1 MRFLII
7 TQAVDLEDANLG
19 FFHDWIREFARHA
32 SAVEVIALRVG
43 AHSLPGNVALHRI
56 SGSNKPL
63 RLIGT
68 LKLLWQLLPQSDRV
82 FIHMAPIFAILVGP
96 FAWWHQ
102 KPMMLWY
109 VHKSADFKLR
119 VAEKLVSVVA
129 SASPES
135 FRLPSK
141 KVSFLGHDIDTD
153 SFAPPAMAPAGFRML
168 TAGRISRSKR
178 LDILLQAVS
187 AASRQLPL
195 GWRFSIVGSP
205 ITADD
210 ARYQRE
216 LMDLANSLG
225 IADHVSFTGS
235 AIHSKMPAC
244 YQSAHLF
251 LHASATGSIDKALL
265 EAMSTGLPVISSS
278 EAFRDILPKEYIAPA
293 VSAETFAA
301 RIVNLR
307 DVGRDMRLRNIVRE
321 KFELSDL
328 IKKLTAQLVSLSV
341 PID

>member
-19 FFHDWIREFARHA
+19 FFHEWVNKFAERV
-32 SAVEVIALRVG
+32 SSIEVIALRVG

-56 SGSNKPL
+56 SGGNKPL
-63 RLIGT
+63 RLIGI
-68 LKLLWQLLPQSDRV
+68 LKLLRQLLPQSDRV
-82 FIHMAPIFAILVGP
+82 FIHMAPIFAILAGP

-109 VHKSADFKLR
+109 VHKNADFKLR
-119 VAEKLVSVVA
+119 VAEKLVSAVV

-141 KVSFLGHDIDTD
+141 KVSFLGHGVDTD
-153 SFAPPAMAPAGFRML
+153 LFAPPAAVPTGFML
-168 TAGRISRSKR
+168 LTTGRISRSKR

-216 LMDLANSLG
+216 LMDLAKSLG
-225 IADHVSFTGS
+225 IADHVSFAGS
-235 AIHSKMPAC
+235 APHSEMPAR

-251 LHASATGSIDKALL
+251 LHASATGSIDKAVL

-278 EAFRDILPKEYIAPA
+278 EAFRDILPKEYIAQA
-293 VSAETFAA
+293 ASAETFAF
-301 RIVNLR
+301 RIVSLQN
-307 DVGRDMRLRNIVRE
+307 VGRDMRLRNIVRE

-328 IKKLTAQLVSLSV
+328 IQKLTAQLVSLSI